1 MPAGRSR
8 DGPGQEAMG
17 QQGRRLRAGAIL
29 ARPSFPS
36 SVTGMGCR
44 NGNGTLSPEGPAGNS
59 GTTVHR
65 TPNAGIIPIKPPAQ
79 RRMGV
84 KRRMVDQGLWF
95 NAGGTVLQARFSCCM
110 TLDICDTGTAKF
122 DR

>member
-44 NGNGTLSPEGPAGNS
+44 NGNGTLSPEGICRELRYDSPPDPERRDNPNQSS
-59 GTTVHR
+59 GP
-65 TPNAGIIPIKPPAQ
+65 TPDGCEAADG
-79 RRMGV
+79 
-84 KRRMVDQGLWF
+84 
-95 NAGGTVLQARFSCCM
+95 
-110 TLDICDTGTAKF
+110 
-122 DR
+122 